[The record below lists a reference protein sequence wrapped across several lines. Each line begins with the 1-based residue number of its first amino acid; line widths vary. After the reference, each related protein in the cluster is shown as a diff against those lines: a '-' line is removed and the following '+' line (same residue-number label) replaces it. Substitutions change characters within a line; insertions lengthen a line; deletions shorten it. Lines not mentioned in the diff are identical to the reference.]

1 MPLRNLT
8 FRSLE
13 YVITLAEEGN
23 FTKAAN
29 RLYITQPSLSQAIKR
44 IEQECDVE
52 LFYRAKNRVILTDQ
66 GRHFLETGRKVLEM
80 MDGLEQEICKQ
91 SETVCGHLTI
101 GAGYMLGAILVPRI
115 VASFRKQYPY
125 FSTRLVE
132 APSSELE
139 RSTVNG
145 DIDVCFLLLPVRESA
160 LYTKPL
166 LSGKILLVM
175 SKNNPLNQLAFK
187 STDSDKMF
195 FDLKK
200 AYSATF
206 IRSREGNRTE
216 TINEAIFQ
224 KAGFSPNVSMQV
236 RNIATAL
243 HLVCNSNDLFLL
255 PDIYYYGLNFHLQ
268 YSLNTYYLD
277 GDKEE
282 WTLVAAHMQKGGHES
297 EPMRAFLGLLD
308 KDSVLDLYDSGEG
321 GNADIGV

>member
-1 MPLRNLT
+1 MSLRNLT
-8 FRSLE
+8 FRSLD

-23 FTKAAN
+23 FTKAAH

-44 IEQECDVE
+44 IEQECGVE
-52 LFYRAKNRVILTDQ
+52 LFYRAKNGVIITDQ
-66 GRHFLETGRKVLEM
+66 GQRFIEAGRKILEM
-80 MDGLEQEICKQ
+80 MDGLEREVCKQ
-91 SETVCGHLTI
+91 SQLICGHLTI
-101 GAGYMLGAILVPRI
+101 GTGYMLGAILVPHI
-115 VASFRKQYPY
+115 VASFRKQYPF

-145 DIDVCFLLLPVRESA
+145 DIDVCFLLLPVQELT

-175 SKNNPLNQLAFK
+175 SKSNPLNQLAFK
-187 STDSDKMF
+187 TADSDKLL

-200 AYSATF
+200 AHSAMF

-216 TINEAIFQ
+216 TINDAIFQ

-243 HLVCNSNDLFLL
+243 QLVSSSNDLFLL
-255 PDIYYYGLNFHLQ
+255 PDIYFYGLNFQQQ
-268 YSLNTYYLD
+268 YSLNAYYLN
-277 GDKEE
+277 GGKEE
-282 WTLVAAHMQKGGHES
+282 WTLVVAHMQKSGHES
-297 EPMRAFLGLLD
+297 KPIRALFDLLD
-308 KDSVLDLYDSGEG
+308 KDGILNLYGSGEDR
-321 GNADIGV
+321 NADLGV